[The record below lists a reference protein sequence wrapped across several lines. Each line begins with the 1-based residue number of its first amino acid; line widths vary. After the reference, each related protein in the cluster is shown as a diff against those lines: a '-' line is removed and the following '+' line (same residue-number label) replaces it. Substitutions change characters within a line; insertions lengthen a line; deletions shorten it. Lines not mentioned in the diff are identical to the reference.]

1 MKMVAASGRAHAAMF
16 VDSSDRREA
25 RASVADRC
33 AASTV
38 TLPVDLAGFFDR
50 KLPLLT
56 GVQSSAAAPCQPV
69 WQGTLYEPLR
79 EFLGRPSKNL
89 RARLVQH
96 GWRLGGGRGAPP
108 PDLCLLPEI
117 LHSAS
122 LIVDDIQ
129 DGAHTR
135 RGGAALH
142 RLIGVE
148 QALNAANWLYFWP
161 YALLPALGLPAARQ
175 HRCADLVTR
184 ALLDCHRGQA
194 LDLGVQVW
202 ALAPQ
207 VVQAVVA
214 EQSRLKTG
222 RLTALCTG
230 LGAIA
235 AGARADRVTLLQ
247 QFGEQVGV
255 ALQMLDDLTAVL
267 LPARHDKAG
276 EDLRCGRPTW
286 AWALA
291 ARACSPDHYRDLT
304 ARAQRAADDGNWQ
317 PVCAALAVVL
327 APVGLDPARD
337 ALAAAGR
344 LLADRLAG
352 DAALAELMTD
362 LDGLERAY
370 G

>member
-1 MKMVAASGRAHAAMF
+1 MKAIAASGQRSAVGLIDAPSRPVLRPAAA
-16 VDSSDRREA
+16 RRHGGA
-25 RASVADRC
+25 
-33 AASTV
+33 
-38 TLPVDLAGFFDR
+38 PPGGQFDLTGFFDR
-50 KLPLLT
+50 KLPTLA
-56 GVQSSAAAPCQPV
+56 GGQSPAAASCQAV
-69 WQGTLYEPLR
+69 WQDALYAPLR
-79 EFLGRPSKNL
+79 EFLARPSKNL

-96 GWRLGGGRGAPP
+96 GWRLGGGCGAAP

-129 DGAHTR
+129 DGAHSR
-135 RGGAALH
+135 RGGPALH

-161 YALLPALGLPAARQ
+161 YALLPELSLPVGRQ
-175 HRCADLVTR
+175 RRCADLVTR
-184 ALLDCHRGQA
+184 ALVDCHLGQA

-207 VVQAVVA
+207 AVGAVVA

-230 LGAIA
+230 LGGIA
-235 AGARADRVTLLQ
+235 AGARASRVALLQ

-276 EDLRCGRPTW
+276 EDLCCGRPTW

-291 ARACSPDHYRDLT
+291 ARTCSPKHYMALT
-304 ARAQRAADDGNWQ
+304 ARAQTAAHDGNWQ
-317 PVCAALAVVL
+317 PVCTALVTALAP
-327 APVGLDPARD
+327 AGLDPARE
-337 ALAAAGR
+337 ALATAGQR
-344 LLADRLAG
+344 LADRLAG
-352 DAALAELMTD
+352 TAALADLMND
-362 LDGLERAY
+362 LAGLERAY